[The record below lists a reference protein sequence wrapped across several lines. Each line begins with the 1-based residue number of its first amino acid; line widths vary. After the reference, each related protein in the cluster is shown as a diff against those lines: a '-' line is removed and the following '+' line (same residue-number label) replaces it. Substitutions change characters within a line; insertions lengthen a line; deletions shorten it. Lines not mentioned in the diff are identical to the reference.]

1 MIQPQSFDVT
11 RGEFSED
18 VKAWAIQGKSGRF
31 LAIPD
36 SRFPGRKPIR
46 FFASQYD
53 AERVIKV
60 VLDVK
65 PVLEAQNLV
74 PIEVHLLKALRDAAA
89 ANQLGHA
96 DSFVLLSIAEVY
108 EFILQLKQK
117 PVNQAG

>member
-1 MIQPQSFDVT
+1 VIQPQSFDVT
-11 RGEFSED
+11 LGDFTED

-36 SRFPGRKPIR
+36 SRFPGRRPIR
-46 FFASQYD
+46 FFSSQYD

-60 VLDVK
+60 VLEVK

-74 PIEVHLLKALRDAAA
+74 PVEVHLLQALRDAAA

-96 DSFVLLSIAEVY
+96 DSFVLLTIAEVY
-108 EFILQLKQK
+108 DFICQLKQK
-117 PVNQAG
+117 TVN